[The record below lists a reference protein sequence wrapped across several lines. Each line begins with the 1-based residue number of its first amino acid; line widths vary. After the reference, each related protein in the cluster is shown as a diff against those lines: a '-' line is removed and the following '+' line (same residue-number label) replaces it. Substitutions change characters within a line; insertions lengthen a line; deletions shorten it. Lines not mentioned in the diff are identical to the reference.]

1 MNTTTAEPAASSH
14 TLPAAA
20 FDSMHTL
27 PAAAFDSI
35 NGLLTSMT
43 GLLTAALFLTGLAL
57 AIMSA
62 LGKRT
67 MVAAISSG
75 IAMILAVG
83 LFVAAPTVTGSVSD
97 QLEDDFGESDGNA
110 PVDSMFGDANK

>member
-1 MNTTTAEPAASSH
+1 MNTTTAEPAASS
-14 TLPAAA
+14 
-20 FDSMHTL
+20 HTL

-97 QLEDDFGESDGNA
+97 QLEDDFGDTDSGGGGNA
-110 PVDSMFGDANK
+110 PLGSMFGDANK